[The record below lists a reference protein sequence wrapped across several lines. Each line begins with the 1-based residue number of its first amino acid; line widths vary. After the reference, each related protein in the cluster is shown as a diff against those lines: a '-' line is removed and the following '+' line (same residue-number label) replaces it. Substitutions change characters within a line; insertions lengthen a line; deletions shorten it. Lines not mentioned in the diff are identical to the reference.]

1 MDTAGAKARKET
13 TSDEPATPSQPT
25 SSEGW
30 ASGRITLSGISK
42 RYDDVLAV
50 NDVSAV
56 IKDGEFFTLV
66 GPSGCGK
73 TTTLRTIAG
82 FESPSAGTVGIAGT
96 DVTDTPPNHRN
107 VGMVFQDF
115 ALFPHMTVAENVAY
129 GLEVDGGV
137 DSKTIDDRVDEM
149 LELVELPEYG
159 DRMPDQ
165 LSGGQQQRVA
175 LARALAK
182 EPDVLLL
189 DEPLASLDK
198 QLRET
203 MQIELRRIQREVG
216 ITTVLVTHN
225 QREALTMSDRIAVM
239 NDGVFEQVGTP
250 KEVYETPASSFVAD
264 FVGTA
269 NVFDGTVE
277 ATSGETVTVDCG
289 TVSIDAVDT
298 AVSPGEEVSVVVR
311 PENVSIEG
319 SPATDT
325 AGTTLEG
332 TVTVTRYS
340 GDRLEY
346 HTTVGDDRSI
356 VVVGAPGQETFA
368 ADDHVAVTIAPEDC
382 LIVPR

>member
-1 MDTAGAKARKET
+1 MDNIGTKTHTDG
-13 TSDEPATPSQPT
+13 PTPSRQSGST
-25 SSEGW
+25 ETW
-30 ASGRITLSGISK
+30 ASGRITLSGVEK
-42 RYDDVLAV
+42 RYGDVLAV
-50 NDVSAV
+50 DGISAV
-56 IKDGEFFTLV
+56 IEDGEFFTLV

-82 FESPSAGTVGIAGT
+82 LESLSAGTVGIAGT

-115 ALFPHMTVAENVAY
+115 ALFSHMTVAENVAY
-129 GLEVDGGV
+129 GLEVAGGI
-137 DSKTIDDRVDEM
+137 DTETINERVEKM

-203 MQIELRRIQREVG
+203 MQVELRRIQREVG

-225 QREALTMSDRIAVM
+225 QKEALTMSDRIAVM
-239 NDGVFEQVGTP
+239 NDGAFEQVGTP

-264 FVGTA
+264 FIGTA
-269 NVFDGTVE
+269 NIFNGTVE
-277 ATSGETVTVDCG
+277 STSGETATVDCG

-298 AVSPGEEVSVVVR
+298 TVSPGDDVSVVIR
-311 PENVSIEG
+311 PENVDIAL
-319 SPATDT
+319 PAATDT
-325 AGTTLEG
+325 TGTTLEG

-346 HTTVGDDRSI
+346 HTTVDDGRSI
-356 VVVGAPGQETFA
+356 IVVQGPNQETFA
-368 ADDHVAVTIAPEDC
+368 VDDRVAVTIVPEDS
-382 LIVPR
+382 LVVPE